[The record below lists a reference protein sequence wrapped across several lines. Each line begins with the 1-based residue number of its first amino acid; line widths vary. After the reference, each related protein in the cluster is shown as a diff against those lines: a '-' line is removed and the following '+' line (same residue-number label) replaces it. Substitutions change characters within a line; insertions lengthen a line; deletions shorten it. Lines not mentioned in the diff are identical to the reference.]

1 MLKPLAAALMLGAT
15 ALPALAFD
23 PAAMSDAERA
33 AFGQAVR
40 DYLMENP
47 EVLVEAITVLEQR
60 RMAEEADNDLALVA
74 ANHEAIFADGHSWVG
89 GNPEGSLTLVEFVD
103 YRCGVCRN
111 VYEQV
116 EGIVAGDGDIRFIL
130 KEFPILGQESDMAA
144 RFAVAVQQIA
154 GDDIY
159 KQAHDELMVMRQRV
173 NAESLG
179 ALADKLGV
187 DKEAVFNR
195 MNTEEVTAVL
205 RANHQLAE
213 RMGVMGT
220 PTFVIGDEMLRGV
233 PREGLEAV
241 IADIRAGKAAPE
253 GEGAESVPAQP
264 KG

>member
-23 PAAMSDAERA
+23 LATMTEAERA
-33 AFGQAVR
+33 AFGDAVR
-40 DYLMENP
+40 AYLMDNP

-60 RMAEEADNDLALVA
+60 RLADEAGNDKALVA

-89 GNPEGSLTLVEFVD
+89 GNPEGGLTLVEFVD
-103 YRCGVCRN
+103 YRCSVCRN

-116 EGIVAGDGDIRFIL
+116 EGIVADDGDIRFIL
-130 KEFPILGQESDMAA
+130 KEFPILGQESDMAS

-154 GDDIY
+154 GDAVY

-173 NAESLG
+173 DADSLG
-179 ALADKLGV
+179 ALADRLGLEP
-187 DKEAVFNR
+187 EAILNR
-195 MNTEEVTAVL
+195 MNTEDVSAVL

-220 PTFVIGDEMLRGV
+220 PTFIIGDEMLRGV
-233 PREGLEAV
+233 PRAGLDAV
-241 IADIRAGKAAPE
+241 IAEIRAG
-253 GEGAESVPAQP
+253 G
-264 KG
+264 

>member
-1 MLKPLAAALMLGAT
+1 ALMLGAT

-74 ANHEAIFADGHSWVG
+74 ANHEAIFADGHSWGG
-89 GNPEGSLTLVEFVD
+89 GNPKGSLTLVEFVD
-103 YRCGVCRN
+103 YRWGVCRN

-144 RFAVAVQQIA
+144 RFAVAVQQ
-154 GDDIY
+154 
-159 KQAHDELMVMRQRV
+159 
-173 NAESLG
+173 
-179 ALADKLGV
+179 
-187 DKEAVFNR
+187 
-195 MNTEEVTAVL
+195 
-205 RANHQLAE
+205 
-213 RMGVMGT
+213 
-220 PTFVIGDEMLRGV
+220 
-233 PREGLEAV
+233 
-241 IADIRAGKAAPE
+241 
-253 GEGAESVPAQP
+253 
-264 KG
+264 

>member
-1 MLKPLAAALMLGAT
+1 MLKPLATALMLGAT
-15 ALPALAFD
+15 ALPAAAFD
-23 PAAMSDAERA
+23 LKAMTDAERA
-33 AFGQAVR
+33 AFGEAVR

-60 RMAEEADNDLALVA
+60 RVADEADNDLALVA
-74 ANHEAIFADGHSWVG
+74 ANRDAIFSDGHSWVG

-116 EGIVAGDGDIRFIL
+116 EGIVASDGDIRFIL
-130 KEFPILGQESDMAA
+130 KEFPILGQESDLAA
-144 RFAVAVQQIA
+144 RFAVAVQQLA
-154 GDDIY
+154 GDDAY
-159 KQAHDELMVMRQRV
+159 KQAHDELMVMRARV
-173 NAESLG
+173 NADSLG

-187 DKEAVFNR
+187 DRDTVFNR

-233 PREGLEAV
+233 PRAGLEAV
-241 IADIRAGKAAPE
+241 IADIRAGRAAPQ
-253 GEGAESVPAQP
+253 GEGAESVPE
-264 KG
+264 G

>member
-15 ALPALAFD
+15 ALPATALD
-23 PAAMSDAERA
+23 LKAMTEAERA
-33 AFGQAVR
+33 AFGDAVR

-60 RMAEEADNDLALVA
+60 RLADEADNDVALVA
-74 ANHEAIFADGHSWVG
+74 ANHDAIFADGHSWVG
-89 GNPEGSLTLVEFVD
+89 GNPDGSLTLVEFVD
-103 YRCGVCRN
+103 YRCGVCRS
-111 VYEQV
+111 VHEQV
-116 EGIVAGDGDIRFIL
+116 EGIVASDGDIRFVL
-130 KEFPILGQESDMAA
+130 KEFPILGQESEIAA

-173 NAESLG
+173 TADSLG
-179 ALADKLGV
+179 ALADKLGL

-195 MNTEEVTAVL
+195 MNTEDVTAVL

-233 PREGLEAV
+233 PRAGLEAV
-241 IADIRAGKAAPE
+241 IADIRAGRTVPE
-253 GEGAESVPAQP
+253 GEGAESMPE
-264 KG
+264 G

>member
-23 PAAMSDAERA
+23 PAAMTEAERA
-33 AFGQAVR
+33 AFGDAVR
-40 DYLMENP
+40 AYLMENP

-60 RMAEEADNDLALVA
+60 RMAEEAGNDQALVA
-74 ANHEAIFADGHSWVG
+74 ANHKAIFSDGHSWVG
-89 GNPEGSLTLVEFVD
+89 GNPEGSLTVVEFVD

-116 EGIVAGDGDIRFIL
+116 EGIVASDGDIRFIL
-130 KEFPILGQESDMAA
+130 KEFPILGQESDMAS

-154 GDDIY
+154 GDEVY
-159 KQAHDELMVMRQRV
+159 KQAHDELMVMRQKV
-173 NAESLG
+173 NTESLG
-179 ALADKLGV
+179 ALADTLGV
-187 DKEAVFNR
+187 EREAVLNR

-213 RMGVMGT
+213 RMGIGGT

-233 PREGLEAV
+233 PQAGLEAV
-241 IADIRAGKAAPE
+241 IADIRAG
-253 GEGAESVPAQP
+253 G
-264 KG
+264 